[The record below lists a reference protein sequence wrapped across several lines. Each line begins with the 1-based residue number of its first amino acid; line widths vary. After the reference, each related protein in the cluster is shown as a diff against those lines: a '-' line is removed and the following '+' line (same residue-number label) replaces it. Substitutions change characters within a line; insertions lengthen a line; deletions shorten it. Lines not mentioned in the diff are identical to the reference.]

1 MQEHEKGVLYLIV
14 IGAVIGLGK
23 LLVSSEKIT
32 GRLALGRAILG
43 GATSTVAG
51 VVLAQFPTI
60 PLPAIIGVGSALGI
74 LGAQFLEAWLKTRV
88 NQLEQKP

>member
-1 MQEHEKGVLYLIV
+1 MQEHEKGVLYLVV

-60 PLPAIIGVGSALGI
+60 PLPALIGVGSALGI
-74 LGAQFLEAWLKTRV
+74 LGAQFLEAWLKTRA

>member
-1 MQEHEKGVLYLIV
+1 MQEHEKGVLYLVV

-60 PLPAIIGVGSALGI
+60 PLPALIGVGSALGI